1 MARFRVKATVTADIW
16 RDVEAATEEEAR
28 SSFYD
33 GTFHEI
39 VDEAD
44 GVYVNDINTES
55 IKKVGASYRVR
66 AYDVEYDAPDEE
78 SRKAAEKQPSEF
90 EFWVEDVSPDDL
102 EDSIQDE
109 IEYKT
114 GFDVKSF
121 RHEVLEEK

>member
-1 MARFRVKATVTADIW
+1 MAIYRVKATITMDIW
-16 RDVEAATEEEAR
+16 RDIEAPTEEEAR

-39 VDEAD
+39 IDEAD

-55 IKKVGASYRVR
+55 IEKVGASYRIR
-66 AYDVEYDAPDEE
+66 AYGVEYDAPDEDD
-78 SRKAAEKQPSEF
+78 RKAAGKQPSEF

-102 EDSIQDE
+102 EDSIQDK

-114 GFDVKSF
+114 GLDVRGFHYK
-121 RHEVLEEK
+121 VLEEK

>member
-1 MARFRVKATVTADIW
+1 MAIYRVKATITMDIW

-33 GTFHEI
+33 GTFREI
-39 VDEAD
+39 IDEAD
-44 GVYVNDINTES
+44 DFYVNDINTES
-55 IKKVGASYRVR
+55 IEKVGASYRVR
-66 AYDVEYDAPDEE
+66 AYGVEYDAPDEE
-78 SRKAAEKQPSEF
+78 SRKAASKQPSEF

-114 GFDVKSF
+114 GLDVRGFHYK
-121 RHEVLEEK
+121 VLEEK

>member
-44 GVYVNDINTES
+44 GVYVNDINAES
-55 IKKVGASYRVR
+55 IKKVGASYCVR
-66 AYDVEYDAPDEE
+66 AYGVEYDASDEK

-90 EFWVEDVSPDDL
+90 KFWVEDVSPDDL

-114 GFDVKSF
+114 GLDVKSF
-121 RHEVLEEK
+121 SYEVLEEK